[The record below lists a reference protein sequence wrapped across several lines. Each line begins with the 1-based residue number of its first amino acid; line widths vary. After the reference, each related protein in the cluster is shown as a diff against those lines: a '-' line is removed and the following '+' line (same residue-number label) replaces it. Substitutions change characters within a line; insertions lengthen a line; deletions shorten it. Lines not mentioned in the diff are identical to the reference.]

1 MKLES
6 LDIHELSVNEMC
18 QEFKELK
25 PQRVVCNMREC
36 WNYYLSHDYKKAGGL
51 SQVIIDQTW
60 EELNT
65 GNWKDIDIAW
75 RKIFTLASLVKSM
88 VLCEMNKF
96 ELAVKACDMGLL
108 MGAPIHNNILGRVAS
123 LLVASK
129 EINGNLCTAPSKQPD
144 NKVIL
149 SGKNIE
155 DSSNM
160 HMKRNLAPLEMDAK
174 IVKKSR
180 LELSD
185 PVINKNHE
193 IRSVICPSLFEFQK
207 KYLDSDFPV
216 ILKECMI
223 HWPACQENHRWTV
236 NYIKKVAGNRTVP
249 IEIGRQ
255 YTSNEW
261 TQKLMTITQFI
272 DSFILNKDPNGYLAQ
287 HQLFEQIPELKNDI
301 IIPDY
306 CYLSKSSTESEV
318 ENLQEPLVQA
328 WFGPQGTISP
338 LHHDPYDNLFAQITG
353 RKYVRLYNCELSHL
367 VYPHESGMLNNTS
380 QVDVENVDNEKFPN
394 FNKAYYYE
402 CILNEGDILYIPRK
416 WWHYVRSLSVSFS
429 VSFWW

>member
-75 RKIFTLASLVKSM
+75 RKIFTLASLVKSL

-129 EINGNLCTAPSKQPD
+129 KINGNLCTASSKQPD
-144 NKVIL
+144 NKFIL

-160 HMKRNLAPLEMDAK
+160 HMKRNLALLETDAK
-174 IVKKSR
+174 FVKKSR

-193 IRSVICPSLFEFQK
+193 IHSVICPSLFEFQK

-223 HWPACQENHRWTV
+223 HWPACQESHRWTV

-255 YTSNEW
+255 YTSNDW
-261 TQKLMTITQFI
+261 TQ
-272 DSFILNKDPNGYLAQ
+272 N
-287 HQLFEQIPELKNDI
+287 
-301 IIPDY
+301 
-306 CYLSKSSTESEV
+306 
-318 ENLQEPLVQA
+318 
-328 WFGPQGTISP
+328 
-338 LHHDPYDNLFAQITG
+338 
-353 RKYVRLYNCELSHL
+353 
-367 VYPHESGMLNNTS
+367 
-380 QVDVENVDNEKFPN
+380 
-394 FNKAYYYE
+394 
-402 CILNEGDILYIPRK
+402 
-416 WWHYVRSLSVSFS
+416 
-429 VSFWW
+429 